1 MDYAHICTHQMAVKA
16 AAAAAAA
23 SAPRIETQKSLMHF
37 WPFPMFFAS
46 ANLVSGARWINIYN
60 QHVQLL
66 SKKSGNEFADH
77 ELLLLLLEC
86 N

>member
-16 AAAAAAA
+16 AAAD
-23 SAPRIETQKSLMHF
+23 SAPRIIETQKSLMHF

-46 ANLVSGARWINIYN
+46 ANLVSGARSINIYI

-66 SKKSGNEFADH
+66 SKKSGNKFADH
-77 ELLLLLLEC
+77 A
-86 N
+86 

>member
-23 SAPRIETQKSLMHF
+23 SAPRIETQKSLMHI

-46 ANLVSGARWINIYN
+46 ANLVSGAR
-60 QHVQLL
+60 
-66 SKKSGNEFADH
+66 
-77 ELLLLLLEC
+77 
-86 N
+86 

>member
-1 MDYAHICTHQMAVKA
+1 MAVKA

-46 ANLVSGARWINIYN
+46 ANLVFGARSINSYIPTCTTA
-60 QHVQLL
+60 L
-66 SKKSGNEFADH
+66 KKSGNKV
-77 ELLLLLLEC
+77 C
-86 N
+86 RS